1 MTRLTMTGLSRL
13 TQCLLGRTL
22 PALAGA
28 AALAAGT
35 LPGAGAAKAQDTLIV
50 GSTNFPEQL
59 ILANMYEDMLE
70 ARGVV
75 EVETR
80 LNLGSREIVFPALRN
95 GEIEALPEYTG
106 ALLAHVTSGET
117 QARKPDDVLA
127 QLRANLPEGIVALEP
142 SPAQDKDALVVRP
155 ETAEKYN
162 LTTVSDLADVA
173 GELIVGGPPEMKTR
187 EAGLPGLNDIYGIEF
202 QEFRSLDAGG
212 PLTKNA
218 LKNGDIDVARM
229 FTTQGAIDENGW
241 VVLEDDKNH
250 IPAQNLIPVIR
261 ADSLSPEIEAV
272 LNELSA
278 ALSTEALTKLNAKV
292 GVEKM
297 DPDMV
302 AEEWLKAEGL
312 I

>member
-1 MTRLTMTGLSRL
+1 MTRLNHL
-13 TQCLLGRTL
+13 TQRLLGRTL

-35 LPGAGAAKAQDTLIV
+35 LAGPAAAKADDTLIV

-70 ARGVV
+70 ARGVAN
-75 EVETR
+75 VETR

-117 QARKPDDVLA
+117 QARTPEDVLA
-127 QLRANLPEGIVALEP
+127 QLRQNLPEGIVALEP

-187 EAGLPGLNDIYGIEF
+187 EAGLPGLKNVYGIEF
-202 QEFRSLDAGG
+202 KEFRSLDAGG

-229 FTTQGAIDENGW
+229 FTTQGAIGENGW
-241 VVLEDDKNH
+241 VVLEDDKNLV
-250 IPAQNLIPVIR
+250 PAQNLIPVIR
-261 ADSLSPEIEAV
+261 QEKVSGTVRDA

-278 ALSTEALTKLNAKV
+278 KLSTEALTRLNAKV
-292 GVEKM
+292 GVENR
-297 DPDMV
+297 DPEAV
-302 AEEWLKAEGL
+302 AETWVTDNGL
-312 I
+312 VE

>member
-1 MTRLTMTGLSRL
+1 MIRLNRLSQR
-13 TQCLLGRTL
+13 LLGRTL
-22 PALAGA
+22 PAFAGA

-35 LPGAGAAKAQDTLIV
+35 LVGAAGAKADDTLIV

-59 ILANMYEDMLE
+59 ILANMYEDILE
-70 ARGVV
+70 ARGIV

-95 GEIEALPEYTG
+95 SEIEALPEYTG
-106 ALLAHVTSGET
+106 ALLAYLTGGET
-117 QARKPDDVLA
+117 SARTPDDVLA
-127 QLRANLPEGIVALEP
+127 QLRDELPEGIVALEP

-155 ETAEKYN
+155 ETAERYN
-162 LTTVSDLADVA
+162 LTMVSDLADVA
-173 GELIVGGPPEMKTR
+173 GDLIVGGPPEMKTR
-187 EAGLPGLNDIYGIEF
+187 EAGLPGLKDVYGIEF

-218 LKNGDIDVARM
+218 LKNGDIDVARL

-241 VVLEDDKNH
+241 VVLEDDKNL

-261 ADSLSPEIEAV
+261 EGSATPEIRAA

-297 DPDMV
+297 DPEAV
-302 AEEWLKAEGL
+302 AEEWLKAQGL

>member
-1 MTRLTMTGLSRL
+1 MTASTRLF
-13 TQCLLGRTL
+13 GRT
-22 PALAGA
+22 AGAVAGA
-28 AALAAGT
+28 ALIAASALG
-35 LPGAGAAKAQDTLIV
+35 LPQGAKADDHDTLIV
-50 GSTNFPEQL
+50 GSTNFAEQL
-59 ILANMYEDMLE
+59 ILANMYEDILE
-70 ARGVV
+70 ARDIVD
-75 EVETR
+75 VETR

-95 GEIEALPEYTG
+95 KEIEALPEYTG
-106 ALLAHVTSGET
+106 ALLAHLTNGET
-117 QARKPDDVLA
+117 DARSPKDVLA
-127 QLRANLPEGIVALEP
+127 QLRKELPEDIIALEP

-162 LTTVSDLADVA
+162 LTTVSDLADAA

-187 EAGLPGLNDIYGIEF
+187 EAGLPGLKDVYGIEF
-202 QEFRSLDAGG
+202 KQFRSLDAGG
-212 PLTKNA
+212 PLTRNA

-241 VVLEDDKNH
+241 VTLEDDKNH

-261 ADSLSPEIEAV
+261 KESVTPEIRAA

-292 GVEKM
+292 SVDKM
-297 DPDMV
+297 DPETV
-302 AEEWLKAEGL
+302 AEAWLKQEGL

>member
-1 MTRLTMTGLSRL
+1 MITLTRPAPRAGR
-13 TQCLLGRTL
+13 RTL
-22 PALAGA
+22 PTVA
-28 AALAAGT
+28 AALLLAAGT
-35 LPGAGAAKAQDTLIV
+35 LAAAPAAKADDTLVV

-59 ILANMYEDMLE
+59 ILANMYEDILE
-70 ARGVV
+70 ARGIV

-106 ALLAHVTSGET
+106 ALLAYVTQGET
-117 QARKPDDVLA
+117 SARKPEEVTA
-127 QLRANLPEGIVALEP
+127 KLREHLPEGIIALEP

-173 GELIVGGPPEMKTR
+173 GELVVGGPPEMKTR
-187 EAGLPGLNDIYGIEF
+187 QAGLPGLKDIYGIEF
-202 QEFRSLDAGG
+202 KEFRSLDAGG
-212 PLTKNA
+212 PLTRNA

-229 FTTQGAIDENGW
+229 FTTQGAIDQNGW
-241 VVLEDDKNH
+241 ITLEDDKNQ

-261 ADSLSPEIEAV
+261 EDATSKEIEAA

-292 GVEKM
+292 SVDKM
-297 DPDMV
+297 DPETI

>member
-1 MTRLTMTGLSRL
+1 MTRLNHL
-13 TQCLLGRTL
+13 TQRLLGRAL

-35 LPGAGAAKAQDTLIV
+35 LAGSGAAQADDTLIV

-80 LNLGSREIVFPALRN
+80 LNLGSREIVFPALQS

-106 ALLAHVTSGET
+106 ALLAHVTGGET

-127 QLRANLPEGIVALEP
+127 QLRQNLPEGIVALEP

-155 ETAEKYN
+155 ETAEKHN

-187 EAGLPGLNDIYGIEF
+187 EAGLPGLKDIYGIEF
-202 QEFRSLDAGG
+202 QAFRSLDAGG

-261 ADSLSPEIEAV
+261 SDSQTPEIEAV

-292 GVEKM
+292 GVDKM
-297 DPDMV
+297 DPEAV
-302 AEEWLKAEGL
+302 AEAWLKAEGL

>member
-1 MTRLTMTGLSRL
+1 MITLTRPAPRAGR
-13 TQCLLGRTL
+13 RTL
-22 PALAGA
+22 PTVA
-28 AALAAGT
+28 AALLLAAGT
-35 LPGAGAAKAQDTLIV
+35 LAAAPAAKADDTLVV

-59 ILANMYEDMLE
+59 ILANMYEDILE
-70 ARGVV
+70 ARGIV

-106 ALLAHVTSGET
+106 ALLAYVTQGET
-117 QARKPDDVLA
+117 SARKPEEVTA
-127 QLRANLPEGIVALEP
+127 KLREHLPEGIIALEP

-173 GELIVGGPPEMKTR
+173 GELVVGGPPEMKTR
-187 EAGLPGLNDIYGIEF
+187 QAGLPGLKDIYGIEF
-202 QEFRSLDAGG
+202 KEFRSLDAGG
-212 PLTKNA
+212 PLTRNA

-229 FTTQGAIDENGW
+229 FTTQGAIDQNGW
-241 VVLEDDKNH
+241 ITLEDDKNQ

-261 ADSLSPEIEAV
+261 KDATSKEIEAA

-292 GVEKM
+292 SVDKM
-297 DPDMV
+297 DPETI

>member
-1 MTRLTMTGLSRL
+1 MIRL
-13 TQCLLGRTL
+13 TQLSQHALRHTL

-28 AALAAGT
+28 AAIAAGT
-35 LPGAGAAKAQDTLIV
+35 LAGIGSAKADDTLIV

-59 ILANMYEDMLE
+59 ILANMYEDILE
-70 ARGVV
+70 ARGIV

-80 LNLGSREIVFPALRN
+80 LNLGSREIVFPALRK

-106 ALLAHVTSGET
+106 ALLSYVTSGET
-117 QARKPDDVLA
+117 HARKPEEVLT
-127 QLRANLPEGIVALEP
+127 QLRERLPEGIVALEP
-142 SPAQDKDALVVRP
+142 SPAQDKDALVIRA

-173 GELIVGGPPEMKTR
+173 GELIIGGPPEMKTR
-187 EAGLPGLNDIYGIEF
+187 NAGLPGLKDVYGIEF

-218 LKNGDIDVARM
+218 LQNGDIDVARM

-241 VVLEDDKNH
+241 VTLEDDKNL
-250 IPAQNLIPVIR
+250 IPAQNLVPVIR
-261 ADSLSPEIEAV
+261 ADATSPEIEAA

-278 ALSTEALTKLNAKV
+278 ALSTKALTKLNAKV
-292 GVEKM
+292 SIDKM
-297 DPDMV
+297 DPEMV
-302 AEEWLKAEGL
+302 AEEWLKAQGL

>member
-1 MTRLTMTGLSRL
+1 MTRLTTL
-13 TQCLLGRTL
+13 TQRLLGRTL
-22 PALAGA
+22 PAIAGVA
-28 AALAAGT
+28 AIAAGT
-35 LPGAGAAKAQDTLIV
+35 LAGAGTAKADDTLIV

-59 ILANMYEDMLE
+59 ILANMYEDILE
-70 ARGVV
+70 ARGIVD
-75 EVETR
+75 VETR

-95 GEIEALPEYTG
+95 AEIEALPEYTG
-106 ALLAHVTSGET
+106 ALLAHLTAGET
-117 QARKPDDVLA
+117 QARTPEAVLA
-127 QLRANLPEGIVALEP
+127 QLRKHLPEGIVALEP

-173 GELIVGGPPEMKTR
+173 GKLIVGGPPEMKTR
-187 EAGLPGLNDIYGIEF
+187 EAGLPGLKDVYGIEF
-202 QEFRSLDAGG
+202 AEFRSLDAGG

-241 VVLEDDKNH
+241 VVLKDDKNH

-261 ADSLSPEIEAV
+261 SDALTPEIAAA

-292 GVEKM
+292 GVDKM
-297 DPDMV
+297 DPEVV
-302 AEEWLKAEGL
+302 AEQWLKAEGL

>member
-1 MTRLTMTGLSRL
+1 MIRLNRLSQR
-13 TQCLLGRTL
+13 LLGRTL
-22 PALAGA
+22 PAFAGA

-35 LPGAGAAKAQDTLIV
+35 LVGTAGAKADDTLIV

-59 ILANMYEDMLE
+59 ILANMYEDILE
-70 ARGVV
+70 ARGIV

-95 GEIEALPEYTG
+95 SEIEALPEYTG
-106 ALLAHVTSGET
+106 ALLAYLTGGET
-117 QARKPDDVLA
+117 SARTPDAVLA
-127 QLRANLPEGIVALEP
+127 QLRDELPEGIVALEP

-155 ETAEKYN
+155 ETAEKYD

-187 EAGLPGLNDIYGIEF
+187 EAGLPGLKDVYGIEF

-218 LKNGDIDVARM
+218 LKNGDIGVARM

-241 VVLEDDKNH
+241 VVLEDDKNL

-261 ADSLSPEIEAV
+261 EGSVTPEIRAA

-278 ALSTEALTKLNAKV
+278 ALSTETLTKLNAKV

-297 DPDMV
+297 DPEAV
-302 AEEWLKAEGL
+302 AEEWLKAQGL

>member
-1 MTRLTMTGLSRL
+1 MIRLNRLSQRA
-13 TQCLLGRTL
+13 LGRTL

-28 AALAAGT
+28 AAIAAGT
-35 LPGAGAAKAQDTLIV
+35 LVGAAGARADDTLIV

-75 EVETR
+75 DVETR
-80 LNLGSREIVFPALRN
+80 LNLGSREIVFPALQS

-106 ALLAHVTSGET
+106 ALLAHVTGGEM
-117 QARKPDDVLA
+117 QARKPDAVLA
-127 QLRANLPEGIVALEP
+127 ELRENLPDGIVALEP

-155 ETAEKYN
+155 ETAEKHN
-162 LTTVSDLADVA
+162 LTTVSDLAEVA
-173 GELIVGGPPEMKTR
+173 GKLVVGGPPEMKTR
-187 EAGLPGLNDIYGIEF
+187 EAGLPGLKDVYGIEF
-202 QEFRSLDAGG
+202 KEFRSLDAGG

-241 VVLEDDKNH
+241 VTLADDKNH

-261 ADSLSPEIEAV
+261 DGSLTPEIEAV

-278 ALSTEALTKLNAKV
+278 ALSTEALTKLNARV
-292 GVEKM
+292 GVDKM
-297 DPDMV
+297 DPEVV
-302 AEEWLKAEGL
+302 AEDWLEAEGL

>member
-1 MTRLTMTGLSRL
+1 MTRLNHL
-13 TQCLLGRTL
+13 TQRLLGRTL

-35 LPGAGAAKAQDTLIV
+35 LAGSGAAQADDTLIV

-106 ALLAHVTSGET
+106 ALLAHVTGGET

-127 QLRANLPEGIVALEP
+127 QLRQNLPEGIVALEP

-155 ETAEKYN
+155 ETAEKHN

-187 EAGLPGLNDIYGIEF
+187 EAGLPGLKDIYGIEF
-202 QEFRSLDAGG
+202 REFRSLDAGG

-261 ADSLSPEIEAV
+261 SDSQTPEIEAV

-292 GVEKM
+292 GVDKM
-297 DPDMV
+297 DPEAV
-302 AEEWLKAEGL
+302 AEAWLKAEGL